1 MVTYHCTVLHGFNRV
16 SRRRCETQAG
26 TFTCLRLKQNKAA
39 YFFFFLRFFSFS
51 FYALKMHTGREFLAD
66 RRQNQVSEHFGFF
79 FSFFPFLIFLPL
91 RVRLLDRFLVAELN
105 AVQKRQSFWNWARLR
120 LYFLCLPECRRCCS
134 RRFGIGVLVSDWLRR
149 CWPSARAAPRP
160 APLTSLPPHRR
171 ARAVCVRTRS
181 TQRIPSDS
189 SLF

>member
-39 YFFFFLRFFSFS
+39 YFFKKMFFFLRSENAHRKRILGRQEAKSSQRTLRVFLFF
-51 FYALKMHTGREFLAD
+51 
-66 RRQNQVSEHFGFF
+66 FF
-79 FSFFPFLIFLPL
+79 FSFLIFLPL